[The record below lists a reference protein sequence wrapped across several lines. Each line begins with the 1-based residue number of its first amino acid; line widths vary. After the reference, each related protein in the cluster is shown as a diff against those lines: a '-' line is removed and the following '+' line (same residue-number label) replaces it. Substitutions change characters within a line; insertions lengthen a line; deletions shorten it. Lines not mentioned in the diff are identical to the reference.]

1 MALRLLAVLI
11 ALVIAWSVPQLARWR
26 DERWFRGWVGRLADT
41 SGPGRVAIVLL
52 VPVVAC
58 AIIGGILRA
67 LPFFD
72 IAWLLFAV
80 LVLVY
85 SLGPREIESDIDA
98 VVRAP
103 DTLRRDEAVAALRI
117 DAEPLAWF
125 APALVEASF
134 YAALR
139 RRFGVL
145 LWFFLLGPAG
155 ALGYRLAQTLARD
168 AALALDAA
176 TRGAARR
183 LADALDWMPA
193 HLMVFAMALVSDFDA
208 VMNAW
213 KEWHRQSGSPRSRLE
228 PDFLGAVA
236 RAGVDADVEAG
247 DGYAHDVS
255 DPVAA
260 LEDARRVI
268 RRVLVVWLAVVA
280 LLVLAALVA

>member
-26 DERWFRGWVGRLADT
+26 DDRWFRGWVSRMGDT
-41 SGPGRVAIVLL
+41 AGPGRVAIVLL

-58 AIIGGILRA
+58 AIIAGIFRA
-67 LPFFD
+67 LPLFD
-72 IAWLLFAV
+72 LAWLIFAV

-85 SLGPREIESDIDA
+85 SLGPREIETDIDNIT
-98 VVRAP
+98 RAP
-103 DTLRRDEAVAALRI
+103 DVLRRDEAVAALRI
-117 DAEPLAWF
+117 DTDPLPWF
-125 APALVEASF
+125 APALVEATF

-155 ALGYRLAQTLARD
+155 ALGYRLAQVLGRD
-168 AALALDAA
+168 AALALDTA
-176 TRGAARR
+176 TRAAARR
-183 LADALDWMPA
+183 VADALDWLPA

-208 VMNAW
+208 VMTAW
-213 KEWHRQSGSPRSRLE
+213 KTWHRQSGSPRSHLD
-228 PDFLGAVA
+228 PCFLGAVA

-247 DGYAHDVS
+247 DGYAQDVS
-255 DPVAA
+255 DPVTE

-268 RRVLVVWLAVVA
+268 RRVLIVWLAVVA
-280 LLVLAALVA
+280 VVVLAAWFA

>member
-26 DERWFRGWVGRLADT
+26 DDRWFRGWVNRLGDT
-41 SGPGRVAIVLL
+41 SGAGRVAIVLV
-52 VPVVAC
+52 VPVLAC
-58 AIIGGILRA
+58 AIIAGA
-67 LPFFD
+67 LHAMPLLD
-72 IAWLLFAV
+72 LAWLVFAV
-80 LVLVY
+80 IVLAY
-85 SLGPREIESDIDA
+85 SLGPRDIEVDIDA
-98 VVRAP
+98 ITRAT
-103 DTLRRDEAVAALRI
+103 DTLRRDEAVARLQA
-117 DAEPLAWF
+117 DAEPLPWF
-125 APALVEASF
+125 APVLVEAAF

-155 ALGYRLAQTLARD
+155 ALGYRLAQTLGRD
-168 AALALDAA
+168 ASLALDAS
-176 TRGAARR
+176 TRTAAHR
-183 LADALDWMPA
+183 LADALDWIPA

-208 VMNAW
+208 VIGAW
-213 KEWHRQSGSPRSRLE
+213 KHWHRQSGSPRSRLD

-247 DGYAHDVS
+247 DGYAQDVS
-255 DPVAA
+255 DPVTE

-280 LLVLAALVA
+280 LIVLAAWFA